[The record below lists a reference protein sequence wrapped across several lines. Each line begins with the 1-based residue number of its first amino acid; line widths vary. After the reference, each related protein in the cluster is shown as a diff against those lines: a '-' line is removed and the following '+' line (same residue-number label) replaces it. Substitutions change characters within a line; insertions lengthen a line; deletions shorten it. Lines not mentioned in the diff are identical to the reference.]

1 MTYRLPRLIALPV
14 STAVLLSIP
23 QFEGHAAP
31 SADVAKKCLNY
42 AYRAYPYK
50 RPGAAKASNGRQLYF
65 ADCLSKNGDVAEP
78 SPVDRQT
85 ANDGKP
91 TN

>member
-1 MTYRLPRLIALPV
+1 MTYCLQRLTALPIT
-14 STAVLLSIP
+14 TAVLLSLP
-23 QFEGHAAP
+23 LFEARAAP
-31 SADVAKKCLNY
+31 PVEVAKKCLNY

-65 ADCLSKNGDVAEP
+65 TDCLSKNGDVAEP
-78 SPVDRQT
+78 SPVGRQT

>member
-1 MTYRLPRLIALPV
+1 MINCAARV
-14 STAVLLSIP
+14 AVLILLASFSSLLSVDA
-23 QFEGHAAP
+23 HAAP
-31 SADVAKKCLNY
+31 SAAVAKKCLSY

-65 ADCLSKNGDVAEP
+65 TDCLSKNGEVDEP
-78 SPVDRQT
+78 SAASQI

-91 TN
+91 NNSN